1 MCSPTLEC
9 VLGMFIYLKTKA
21 HMHIARHCF
30 SVALEASRGG
40 VSGFRKKL
48 LSSGNNKK
56 IASWRGDILQKLS
69 LSVSQQTPRVLW
81 KPTVFGVF
89 TAVQMRNPL

>member
-1 MCSPTLEC
+1 
-9 VLGMFIYLKTKA
+9 MFIYLKTKA
-21 HMHIARHCF
+21 HTHIARHCF
-30 SVALEASRGG
+30 SVVLEASHGG

-69 LSVSQQTPRVLW
+69 LSASQQAPRFLW

-89 TAVQMRNPL
+89 AAAQMRNLL